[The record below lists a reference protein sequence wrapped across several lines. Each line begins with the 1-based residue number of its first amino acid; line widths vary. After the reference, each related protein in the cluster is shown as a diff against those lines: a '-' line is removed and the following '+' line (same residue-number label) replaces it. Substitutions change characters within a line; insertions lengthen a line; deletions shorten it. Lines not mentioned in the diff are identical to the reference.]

1 MNTFFFVTALIFA
14 QEESPANTSTESNR
28 MAVVYQNR
36 CSICHGTNGDGKG
49 ATSIALKPQPTDFT
63 DEAYWADHS
72 DNYVIQKIKQGSPE
86 NFMPSFPKIP
96 EDQLLLLIQ
105 YLKEFPSVRQVEDE
119 TPQSEVEQ

>member
-1 MNTFFFVTALIFA
+1 MNSFFFVTAMSFA
-14 QEESPANTSTESNR
+14 QEGSPENASTENNR

-49 ATSIALKPQPTDFT
+49 ATSIALKPKPTDFT
-63 DEAYWADHS
+63 DEAYWAEHS

-96 EDQLLLLIQ
+96 EDQILLLLQ
-105 YLKEFPSVRQVEDE
+105 YLKKFPSVRQEEQENLPQEDE
-119 TPQSEVEQ
+119 P